1 MSLPDRLSKTML
13 FAMSGMSGTLGLV
26 VGFYSGGNLI
36 CMGNGS
42 ANISSDYSTLNIMG
56 MCTAAISGTVTK
68 VAVWFRS
75 MSELQT
81 STYPPDIYIEPLG
94 VTVTVNPGDTVGATI
109 TFTAS

>member
-13 FAMSGMSGTLGLV
+13 FAMSGMSDTLGLV
-26 VGFYSGGNLI
+26 VGFYSGSNLI

-56 MCTAAISGTVTK
+56 LCTASISGTVTR

-75 MSELQT
+75 MAELQA
-81 STYPPDIYIEPLG
+81 SAYPPDLYIEPLG
-94 VTVTVNPGDTVGATI
+94 VTVSVNPGDTVGATI